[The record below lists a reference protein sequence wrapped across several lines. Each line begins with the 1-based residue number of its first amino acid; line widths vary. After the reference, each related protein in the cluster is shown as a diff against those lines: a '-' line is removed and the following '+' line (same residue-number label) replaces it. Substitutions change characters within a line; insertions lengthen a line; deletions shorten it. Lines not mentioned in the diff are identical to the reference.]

1 MAEQEPGVDEM
12 AGNVD
17 TNGGNLNVPAAEDNE
32 LAATKAK
39 LETTLD
45 ATLDAT
51 LETGERAAL
60 ETGMARFSA
69 RTATKDSQ
77 DCWSAWATA
86 TAISL
91 GREFEVPKAT
101 DKTATES
108 PED

>member
-12 AGNVD
+12 AGNAD

-45 ATLDAT
+45 AM

-60 ETGMARFSA
+60 ENGTARFSA

-91 GREFEVPKAT
+91 GREFEVPEAT
-101 DKTATES
+101 DETATES